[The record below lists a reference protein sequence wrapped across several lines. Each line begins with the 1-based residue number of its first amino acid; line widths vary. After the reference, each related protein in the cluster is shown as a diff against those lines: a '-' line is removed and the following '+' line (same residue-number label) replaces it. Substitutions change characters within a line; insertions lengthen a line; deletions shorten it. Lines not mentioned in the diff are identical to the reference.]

1 VRSLS
6 EEIEQPGLPGRFDYL
21 RHTAD
26 IYIVAYGSSIVEVFE
41 NAGLALFHSM
51 TDIEKLEPVVEKSV
65 EAQGFDLESLLYKWL
80 EELLILYYSENFM
93 CREVRV
99 SELVVRREDDSLS
112 YTIRGLCRGE
122 RFNPEKHEPR
132 VEVKAVTYHLM
143 RIVKDEDRWRAYFVL
158 DI

>member
-1 VRSLS
+1 LS
-6 EEIEQPGLPGRFDYL
+6 EEIEQPGIPGKFDYL

-26 IYIVAYGSSIVEVFE
+26 IYVVAYGSNLLELLE

-51 TDIEKLEPVVEKSV
+51 TDLEKLEPAEERAV
-65 EAQGFDLESLLYKWL
+65 EARGFDLENTLYRWL

-93 CREVRV
+93 CREVKV
-99 SELVVRREDDSLS
+99 LEFSVRRENGDLA
-112 YTIRGLCRGE
+112 YTVKGVCRGE
-122 RFNPEKHEPR
+122 KFNPAKHEPR

-143 RIVKDEDRWRAYFVL
+143 RVVKDEELWRAYFVL